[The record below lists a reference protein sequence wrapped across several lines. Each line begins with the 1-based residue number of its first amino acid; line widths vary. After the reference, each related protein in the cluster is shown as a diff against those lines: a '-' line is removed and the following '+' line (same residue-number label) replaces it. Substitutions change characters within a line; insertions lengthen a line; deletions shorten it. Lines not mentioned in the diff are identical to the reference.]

1 MSEYRP
7 VAKRSTLFMYL
18 MLVASAASLVYL
30 FSGTSAPVTKAV
42 KIEALA
48 TCGSCFAG
56 GAQRLCHRSGT
67 YAGMWRCLNHTTPHQ
82 PCETSC
88 VAN

>member
-18 MLVASAASLVYL
+18 MLACSAALLVYL
-30 FSGTSAPVTKAV
+30 FSGTSAPVIKAAKV
-42 KIEALA
+42 AASA
-48 TCGSCFAG
+48 TCGSCSAG
-56 GAQRLCHRSGT
+56 GAQRLCHLSDT

-82 PCETSC
+82 ACDTPC